1 MENTKI
7 VYGGIREVINGKAVF
22 MRQSVQYEQVYGLI
36 GERLKDGGFYRKL
49 VRYRKKEKGTCR
61 MENGGTG
68 ILCELTDEG
77 WECLFDE
84 IFARKISR
92 CLKETDNPAY
102 RIYTLPM
109 SVNGVE
115 KRVDV
120 TGFLIYGILCN
131 KQCRQMLWAEVPDG
145 DDYYGYY
152 GQSGYRNWAL
162 EECLK
167 AEEIWDAR
175 ILTGLL
181 EKMRLEE
188 KEGGS
193 YRLLMKIIYAGYG
206 ELRNWMDGKDMVT
219 GNDIKTKVFSG
230 HSEEYSMLY
239 CISEIVIAM
248 AIAQDMGVEICLDY
262 DMLLLLHFME
272 RGEREMREGN
282 SGMREYLKKGKKKQN
297 GKQNEKEKENEKQNV
312 MKKKMER
319 ALEKELKREMKN
331 AMKREEIKDEIK
343 EKPKNADWESSGEE
357 KKQTGNYVEFLDNF
371 REKYGTVSSLEALV
385 FGNEAKRMERLLL
398 GVMAQYHISPR
409 MFCGMDLTETEVEG
423 LLELD
428 DKWTVKSYWSM
439 LVIAH
444 LCKYIGALKENCL
457 MKRGE

>member
-1 MENTKI
+1 MENGKI

-22 MRQSVQYEQVYGLI
+22 MRQSMQYEQVYGLI
-36 GERLKDGGFYRKL
+36 GERLKDGELYGKL
-49 VRYRKKEKGTCR
+49 ERYRKKEKG
-61 MENGGTG
+61 NGGTG
-68 ILCELTDEG
+68 ILGELTDEG

-84 IFARKISR
+84 VFARKISR
-92 CLKETDNPAY
+92 CLKEADNPAY

-131 KQCRQMLWAEVPDG
+131 KRCRQMLWAEVPDG

-181 EKMRLEE
+181 EKMRQEE

-206 ELRNWMDGKDMVT
+206 ELHNWMDGKETVT
-219 GNDIKTKVFSG
+219 GSDIKTKVFSG

-248 AIAQDMGVEICLDY
+248 AIAQDKGVEICLDY

-282 SGMREYLKKGKKKQN
+282 SGIREYWKKETKKRKEKRKEKKTEKETEKETEKKTETVKRKKKERLMEM
-297 GKQNEKEKENEKQNV
+297 EKEKNKEEKGD
-312 MKKKMER
+312 
-319 ALEKELKREMKN
+319 EK
-331 AMKREEIKDEIK
+331 K
-343 EKPKNADWESSGEE
+343 EKPKNGERESKGEE
-357 KKQTGNYVEFLDNF
+357 EKDTGEYRKFLENF
-371 REKYGTVSSLEALV
+371 KEKYGTVSSLEALV

-439 LVIAH
+439 LIIAH

-457 MKRGE
+457 MKRRD

>member
-1 MENTKI
+1 MENGKI

-22 MRQSVQYEQVYGLI
+22 MRQSMQYEQVYGLI
-36 GERLKDGGFYRKL
+36 GERLKDGELYGKL
-49 VRYRKKEKGTCR
+49 ERYRKKEK
-61 MENGGTG
+61 ENGGTG
-68 ILCELTDEG
+68 ILGELTDEG

-84 IFARKISR
+84 VFARKISR
-92 CLKETDNPAY
+92 CLKEADNPAY

-131 KQCRQMLWAEVPDG
+131 KRCRQMLWAEVPDG

-181 EKMRLEE
+181 EKMRQEE

-206 ELRNWMDGKDMVT
+206 ELHNWMDGKETVT
-219 GNDIKTKVFSG
+219 GSDIKTKVFSG

-248 AIAQDMGVEICLDY
+248 AIAQDKGVEICLDY

-282 SGMREYLKKGKKKQN
+282 SGIREYWKKETKKRKE
-297 GKQNEKEKENEKQNV
+297 KKTEKEKNKEEKGD
-312 MKKKMER
+312 
-319 ALEKELKREMKN
+319 EK
-331 AMKREEIKDEIK
+331 K
-343 EKPKNADWESSGEE
+343 EKPKNGERESKGEE
-357 KKQTGNYVEFLDNF
+357 ERDTGEYRKFLENF
-371 REKYGTVSSLEALV
+371 KEKYGTVSSLEALV

-439 LVIAH
+439 LIIAH

-457 MKRGE
+457 MKRRD

>member
-1 MENTKI
+1 MENGKI

-22 MRQSVQYEQVYGLI
+22 MRQSMQYEQVYGLI
-36 GERLKDGGFYRKL
+36 GERLKDGELYGKL
-49 VRYRKKEKGTCR
+49 ERYRKKEK
-61 MENGGTG
+61 ENGGTG
-68 ILCELTDEG
+68 ILGELTDEG

-84 IFARKISR
+84 VFARKISR
-92 CLKETDNPAY
+92 CLKEADNPAY

-131 KQCRQMLWAEVPDG
+131 KRCRQMLWAEVPDG

-181 EKMRLEE
+181 EKMRQEE

-206 ELRNWMDGKDMVT
+206 ELHNWMDGKETVT
-219 GNDIKTKVFSG
+219 GGDIKTKVFSG

-248 AIAQDMGVEICLDY
+248 AIAQDKGVEICLDY

-282 SGMREYLKKGKKKQN
+282 SGIREYWKKETKKRKE
-297 GKQNEKEKENEKQNV
+297 KKTEKEKNKEEKGD
-312 MKKKMER
+312 
-319 ALEKELKREMKN
+319 EK
-331 AMKREEIKDEIK
+331 K
-343 EKPKNADWESSGEE
+343 EKPKNGERESKGGEE
-357 KKQTGNYVEFLDNF
+357 KDTGEYRKFLENF
-371 REKYGTVSSLEALV
+371 KEKYGTVSSLEALV

-439 LVIAH
+439 LIIAH

-457 MKRGE
+457 MKRRD

>member
-1 MENTKI
+1 MENGKI

-22 MRQSVQYEQVYGLI
+22 MRQSMQYEQVYGLI
-36 GERLKDGGFYRKL
+36 GERLKDGELYGKL
-49 VRYRKKEKGTCR
+49 ERYRKKEK
-61 MENGGTG
+61 ENGGTG
-68 ILCELTDEG
+68 ILGELTDEG

-84 IFARKISR
+84 VFARKISR
-92 CLKETDNPAY
+92 CLKEADNPAY

-131 KQCRQMLWAEVPDG
+131 KRCRQMLWAEVPDG

-181 EKMRLEE
+181 EKMRQEE

-206 ELRNWMDGKDMVT
+206 ELHNWMDGKETVT
-219 GNDIKTKVFSG
+219 GSDIKTKVFSG

-248 AIAQDMGVEICLDY
+248 AIAQDKGVEICLDY

-282 SGMREYLKKGKKKQN
+282 SGIREYWKKETKKRKE
-297 GKQNEKEKENEKQNV
+297 KKTEKEKNKEEKGD
-312 MKKKMER
+312 
-319 ALEKELKREMKN
+319 EK
-331 AMKREEIKDEIK
+331 K
-343 EKPKNADWESSGEE
+343 EKPKNGERESKGEE
-357 KKQTGNYVEFLDNF
+357 EKDTGEYRKFLENF
-371 REKYGTVSSLEALV
+371 KEKYGTVSSLEALV

-439 LVIAH
+439 LIIAH

-457 MKRGE
+457 MKRRD